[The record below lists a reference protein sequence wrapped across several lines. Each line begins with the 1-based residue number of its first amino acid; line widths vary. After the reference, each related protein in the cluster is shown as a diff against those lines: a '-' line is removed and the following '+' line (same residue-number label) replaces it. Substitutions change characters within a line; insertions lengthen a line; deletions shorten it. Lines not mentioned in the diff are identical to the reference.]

1 MPWRWTLSS
10 AGPSSLPARSH
21 AWPRRDVLTRPSGT
35 TEPTGTRPIQPR
47 LPAASVPGSATPSAL
62 QQWRPEPNRASAV
75 VEAAASAVVVEAVE
89 EAVAGRAL
97 SLADVPHDG
106 PGRISQG
113 RRVSGMFRLLRNR
126 THHTTHR

>member
-47 LPAASVPGSATPSAL
+47 LPAASVLGSATPSAL
-62 QQWRPEPNRASAV
+62 QQWRPEPNRASV
-75 VEAAASAVVVEAVE
+75 VEAAVGSAAAEAAEEE
-89 EAVAGRAL
+89 EAAGRAL
-97 SLADVPHDG
+97 SLADVP
-106 PGRISQG
+106 QG
-113 RRVSGMFRLLRNR
+113 RPWE
-126 THHTTHR
+126 

>member
-1 MPWRWTLSS
+1 MPWRSTLSS

-62 QQWRPEPNRASAV
+62 QQWRLAPNRASVVAAAAV
-75 VEAAASAVVVEAVE
+75 GSVVVAVGEGEAA
-89 EAVAGRAL
+89 AGRAL
-97 SLADVPHDG
+97 PL
-106 PGRISQG
+106 
-113 RRVSGMFRLLRNR
+113 
-126 THHTTHR
+126 